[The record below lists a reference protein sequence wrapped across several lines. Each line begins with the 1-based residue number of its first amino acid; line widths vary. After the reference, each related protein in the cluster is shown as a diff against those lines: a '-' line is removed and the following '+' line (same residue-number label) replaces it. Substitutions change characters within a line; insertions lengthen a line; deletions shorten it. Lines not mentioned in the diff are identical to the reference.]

1 MKDNRRHSGKEAEV
15 LEAEATEK
23 FSTRISTTFKNNDQL
38 KTNTALQMPA
48 LKCCYRGESAKIEF
62 KVI

>member
-1 MKDNRRHSGKEAEV
+1 MAKHTAFRQMTEDRRRRAEDGKSSNPQNH
-15 LEAEATEK
+15 
-23 FSTRISTTFKNNDQL
+23 FSQL

-48 LKCCYRGESAKIEF
+48 LECCYRGESAKIEF